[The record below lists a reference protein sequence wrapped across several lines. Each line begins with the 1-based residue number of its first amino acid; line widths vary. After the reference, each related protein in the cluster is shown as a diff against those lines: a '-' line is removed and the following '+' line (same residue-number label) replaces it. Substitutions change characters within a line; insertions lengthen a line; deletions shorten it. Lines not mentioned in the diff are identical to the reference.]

1 MKHFS
6 KYAFINAY
14 FEKCSV
20 YIYILYRVYL
30 YNILLILYLYMDVS
44 GLQELIDKILQLE
57 AHNEQ
62 LKLTITKRTDTKMK
76 KKETSGKVRKSF
88 DFSR

>member
-1 MKHFS
+1 
-6 KYAFINAY
+6 
-14 FEKCSV
+14 
-20 YIYILYRVYL
+20 VYL
-30 YNILLILYLYMDVS
+30 FNILLISLRGA

-62 LKLTITKRTDTKMK
+62 LKLTITKHTDTKMK
-76 KKETSGKVRKSF
+76 KEETPGKVRKSF